1 MKLALFDLGD
11 LRLVS
16 PQLPKRSK
24 RIILD
29 YLEKYKYEDVD
40 KIDINSSFIEGFYYA
55 KALIGD
61 MLEEERDSQER
72 EIQAKE
78 DLEKKIGNL
87 IGYIDF
93 LRNTAQGKRKSLNL
107 MENLIKALFPDCE
120 REIRLNKEC
129 IEEIRKYAVINR
141 RRREDG
147 KKM

>member
-61 MLEEERDSQER
+61 MLEEERDNQER

-78 DLEKKIGNL
+78 DLEEKIGNL

-107 MENLIKALFPDCE
+107 MENLIKAL
-120 REIRLNKEC
+120 LN
-129 IEEIRKYAVINR
+129 ILQL
-141 RRREDG
+141 
-147 KKM
+147 